1 MTMRHFWAQN
11 GPFRPNK
18 FLFLGNCYCL
28 SHLPIRP
35 FPCAKFKRN
44 SSSGSRDMRMCNFW
58 VQNGPFPQMRI
69 FSENFS
75 TRLVSF
81 IHAYL
86 NAKYQILMIKE
97 YWYFIGREPFLSLTW
112 ELDFPQACSLHSML
126 INHKNFDFTQIP
138 GKTNDLLK
146 NSKNHVFGPFSTI
159 FARWRFFRKHPAVT
173 HNYIWAPKIM
183 LSFSKN

>member
-146 NSKNHVFGPFSTI
+146 IPKTMFLGHFRPFLPDGDFFENIRLLHTTIYGPL
-159 FARWRFFRKHPAVT
+159 K
-173 HNYIWAPKIM
+173 
-183 LSFSKN
+183 LC

>member
-69 FSENFS
+69 FFRKPANEPCFFYSCLS
-75 TRLVSF
+75 TCQKSKSNINLLVKYWWFKNTEISLAESHF
-81 IHAYL
+81 CLYL
-86 NAKYQILMIKE
+86 
-97 YWYFIGREPFLSLTW
+97 
-112 ELDFPQACSLHSML
+112 
-126 INHKNFDFTQIP
+126 
-138 GKTNDLLK
+138 KT
-146 NSKNHVFGPFSTI
+146 
-159 FARWRFFRKHPAVT
+159 RFFPS
-173 HNYIWAPKIM
+173 M
-183 LSFSKN
+183 QFSQDVNEP